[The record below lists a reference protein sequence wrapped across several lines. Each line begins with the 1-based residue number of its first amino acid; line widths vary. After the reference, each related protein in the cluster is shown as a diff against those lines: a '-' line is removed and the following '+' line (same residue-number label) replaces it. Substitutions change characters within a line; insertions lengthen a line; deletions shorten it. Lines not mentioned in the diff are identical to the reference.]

1 VRKGDLVAFRRGM
14 SQDCFPQVALV
25 LQELNEVG
33 KTLVLWQNSKH
44 WVYFEDLVIIS
55 RKKT

>member
-1 VRKGDLVAFRRGM
+1 M